1 MVTQMRIT
9 RLKPQKGVA
18 LITVLMILAIMVTIA
33 ATMTGRLT
41 LSLKRTEGLSF
52 AQKVYWYG
60 QASADLGR
68 MILDQDFADS
78 EVISLDQVWATPDM
92 VFPLEN
98 GNLAGQLSDQRGCF
112 NINAVGL
119 QDKGNSP
126 AAPVIQFR
134 ALLEA
139 IGVNDYSAEMI
150 AESTRDW
157 IDENDKSDAS
167 QGAEDS
173 VYQGRAVPHL
183 AANNLMVDISEL
195 RAVQGVGQRTYEK
208 IKPYLCAVPSQ
219 EQLINV
225 NTVPQDQPEILYAM
239 FKDEFNLPVSD
250 FIELLEDRP
259 TSGWNSVN
267 DFFAHKIF
275 SDITVS
281 AITKKQFTVTSD
293 FFRLDG
299 LVEYEDRLMRIQL
312 LFEIESK
319 KAKVIRYQSGGFK

>member
-1 MVTQMRIT
+1 MTNCNQ
-9 RLKPQKGVA
+9 QKGIA

-33 ATMTGRLT
+33 ATITGRLT

-52 AQKVYWYG
+52 SQKVYWYG

-68 MILDQDFADS
+68 MILDQDFSDS
-78 EVISLDQVWATPDM
+78 EVVSLDQIWATPDM
-92 VFPLEN
+92 IFPLEN
-98 GNLAGQLSDQRGCF
+98 GNLAGQISDQRGCF

-126 AAPVIQFR
+126 AAPVIQFQ
-134 ALLEA
+134 ALLES
-139 IGVNDYSAEMI
+139 IGVSDYKAEMI

-157 IDENDKSDAS
+157 IDENDESDAS

-173 VYQGRAVPHL
+173 FYQGRAVPHL

-195 RAVQGVGQRTYEK
+195 RAVQGMGQKIYEK
-208 IKPYLCAVPSQ
+208 VIPYLCAVPSQ

-225 NTVPQDQPEILYAM
+225 NTVLQDQPEILYAM
-239 FKDEFNLPVSD
+239 FKDDFNLPVSD

-259 TSGWNSVN
+259 VSGWSSVN
-267 DFFAHKIF
+267 NFFSHNIF
-275 SDITVS
+275 SNITPS
-281 AITKKQFTVTSD
+281 AVFKKQFEVTSD
-293 FFRLDG
+293 FFKLDG
-299 LVEYEDRLMRIQL
+299 LVEYEDRLMRVQL
-312 LFEIESK
+312 FFEIENK